1 MTADGEV
8 CQEAQA
14 PGCSRCM
21 GLGDGA
27 LALLRQLASSGTQYL
42 STAVFLVVWQRSG
55 EVPSFGNPRFLSFF
69 NLNCLTGLHT
79 NAEP

>member
-42 STAVFLVVWQRSG
+42 STAVFWWFGGLVKFLLLEIPGSYRS
-55 EVPSFGNPRFLSFF
+55 LI
-69 NLNCLTGLHT
+69 
-79 NAEP
+79 

>member
-14 PGCSRCM
+14 PSCLRCM

-27 LALLRQLASSGTQYL
+27 LALLRQLAPSGTNYL
-42 STAVFLVVWQRSG
+42 STAVCWWFGGLVRSLLLLPFSHVRDAH
-55 EVPSFGNPRFLSFF
+55 VPSGIAGCGHSR
-69 NLNCLTGLHT
+69 
-79 NAEP
+79 